1 MAKARR
7 PFKINNKKVHFPMMR
22 LDFLAQFR
30 ELLEVKVTHNYFAG
44 KKFPAGVFKVYPTDD
59 TLIKLHQNTLQFRAL
74 PSGFMLG
81 YGSTDTYFP
90 LKELEEPLRLSFYI
104 EVNDSN
110 FLNYTH
116 LPYTLDDERIFYL
129 NNLGLEKDDDTHKN
143 VSKEQFLQDDDKIEI
158 THPRFVYQF
167 DEPQEGGVE
176 IEVMD
181 ALGEVVFADILVEG
195 AMACDVNLLDLPE
208 AKYTLNI
215 DGLEEGAFYT
225 YAGLKPLFGVLDIV
239 IDPDAFD
246 EYSFFGDNGEL
257 MTQSYTLNFKARET
271 RWNYLLVEQGSEQ
284 KHKDHEIYDSFKKSG
299 YMPMT
304 FSKAESVERDG
315 RQVQSVWTET
325 PIPMRERQ
333 PQKFKV
339 RTKRGSS
346 GVEWIQSLPCP
357 ATNTGLRVN
366 KSDSD
371 EVYSE
376 LIVYL

>member
-1 MAKARR
+1 
-7 PFKINNKKVHFPMMR
+7 MMR

-30 ELLEVKVTHNYFAG
+30 ELLEVKVTHNYFAE
-44 KKFPAGVFKVYPTDD
+44 KKFPAGMFKIYPTDL
-59 TLIKLHQNTLQFRAL
+59 TMLKLKQNTLQFRAL

-90 LKELEEPLRLSFYI
+90 LKELAEPLRLSFYA
-104 EVNDSN
+104 EVRDVN

-116 LPYTLDDERIFYL
+116 LPYKLDDDRVFYL
-129 NNLGLEKDDDTHKN
+129 NNLGLEKDEDTHKN
-143 VSKEQFLQDDDKIEI
+143 LSKEHFLTDEDKVQT

-181 ALGEVVFADILVEG
+181 ALGEVVFSEILEEG

-225 YAGLKPLFGVLDIV
+225 YAGLKPLFGIIDII

-246 EYSFFGDNGEL
+246 EYSFFDDNGEL
-257 MTQSYTLNFKARET
+257 TAQEYTLNFKARET
-271 RWNYLLVEQGSEQ
+271 RWNYILVEQGTEP
-284 KHKDHEIYDSFKKSG
+284 KHKDHEIYDSFKRSG
-299 YMPMT
+299 YMPVT
-304 FSKAESVERDG
+304 FTGAESVDRDG
-315 RQVQSVWTET
+315 KKVQSIWTEN
-325 PIPMRERQ
+325 PIPLRERQ

-366 KSDSD
+366 KSESD